1 MRLTETQ
8 YKQLLGKSLDHKIN
22 KYRNKKVI
30 VDGIEFDSKKEAIR
44 YQELK
49 LLEKAKKITE
59 LKLQVPFILLDN
71 YVLNGKKHQGIKYIA
86 DFVYIDIETG
96 KYVVEDVK
104 SSATKTQVYR
114 LKKKLFESRYGI
126 EIKEI

>member
-30 VDGIEFDSKKEAIR
+30 VDGIEFDSKKEAMR

-59 LKLQVPFILLDN
+59 LPLQVPFILLDN

>member
-1 MRLTETQ
+1 MRLSESQ
-8 YKQLLGKSLDHKIN
+8 YQQFLGKSLDHKNN
-22 KYRNKKVI
+22 KYKNKKTI
-30 VDGIEFDSKKEAIR
+30 VDGIEFDSKKEAVR

-49 LLEKAKKITE
+49 LLEKSKKITD
-59 LKLQVPFILLDN
+59 LKLQVPFILLND
-71 YVLNGKKHQGIKYIA
+71 YILNDKEHRGIKYIA
-86 DFVYIDIETG
+86 DFAYIDIETG

>member
-8 YKQLLGKSLDHKIN
+8 YQRFLGKSLNQKTN
-22 KYRNKKVI
+22 KYRNKKII
-30 VDGIEFDSKKEAIR
+30 VDGIEFDSKKEAVR

-49 LLEKAKKITE
+49 LLEKAKKITD
-59 LKLQVPFILLDN
+59 LKLQVPFILLND
-71 YVLNGKKHQGIKYIA
+71 YILNGKKHQGIKYIA

>member
-1 MRLTETQ
+1 MRLTESQ
-8 YKQLLGKSLDHKIN
+8 YQNFLGKSLDHKIN

-30 VDGIEFDSKKEAIR
+30 VDGIEFDSKKEAVR

-49 LLEKAKKITE
+49 LLEKAKKITD
-59 LKLQVPFILLDN
+59 LKLQVPFVLLDN